1 MSGHDHGLFSNHH
14 SQAQGGGP
22 KEEVCPPHKGTVC
35 SWAQL
40 WAGVSRSPW
49 ELLEELDTC

>member
-14 SQAQGGGP
+14 SQAQGGPQGGG
-22 KEEVCPPHKGTVC
+22 VTPHKGTVC

>member
-1 MSGHDHGLFSNHH
+1 MTTAYSLTIIARHGVGAPRRRCAPH
-14 SQAQGGGP
+14 
-22 KEEVCPPHKGTVC
+22 HKGTVC

>member
-1 MSGHDHGLFSNHH
+1 M
-14 SQAQGGGP
+14 
-22 KEEVCPPHKGTVC
+22 PPYKGTVC
-35 SWAQL
+35 SWVEL

>member
-1 MSGHDHGLFSNHH
+1 MTTAYSLTIIARHGVGAPRRRCAPL
-14 SQAQGGGP
+14 P
-22 KEEVCPPHKGTVC
+22 DEDTVC
-35 SWAQL
+35 TWAQL

>member
-1 MSGHDHGLFSNHH
+1 M
-14 SQAQGGGP
+14 
-22 KEEVCPPHKGTVC
+22 PPYKGTVC
-35 SWAQL
+35 SWAEL